1 MDEHKGVDQGVGWSI
16 LSYLLSGLIF
26 YGGLGW
32 LADRFFHTSFWL
44 PIGIILGA
52 VASFYLVIKRYGQR

>member
-1 MDEHKGVDQGVGWSI
+1 MDNQGGMDTGLRI
-16 LSYLLSGLIF
+16 ISYLVAGLIF

-32 LADRFFHTSFWL
+32 LADFWLHTTMWL

-52 VASFYLVIKRYGQR
+52 VLGIYTVIKRYGQS